1 VTMTIRSF
9 LLIAVFVFVSNTLPG
24 QWASR
29 GISPVPLWADSA
41 LTKSAFWGSYDF
53 TSRVNLDIAFA
64 DLDGDGLWDVALGI
78 VDRGGRRRGVAIVNQ
93 IDRSVHILGAGR
105 PLGNGRNE
113 FSNWDLAA
121 LLGYRAGVRVLDWHA
136 SGWFVWNGHT
146 YVWVQDSE

>member
-1 VTMTIRSF
+1 MTIRSF